1 LLCNF
6 KSFLGSVVSYVFR
19 IIISFFEKI
28 SEKLYVIINDDKRGL
43 FMKNIKYTIHKE
55 GEHYVAQC
63 MNVDVSSFG
72 STVEEAIDNLT
83 EAVELYLED

>member
-1 LLCNF
+1 
-6 KSFLGSVVSYVFR
+6 
-19 IIISFFEKI
+19 
-28 SEKLYVIINDDKRGL
+28 
-43 FMKNIKYTIHKE
+43 MKNIKYTIYKE

-72 STVEEAIDNLT
+72 SSIEEAVDNLT